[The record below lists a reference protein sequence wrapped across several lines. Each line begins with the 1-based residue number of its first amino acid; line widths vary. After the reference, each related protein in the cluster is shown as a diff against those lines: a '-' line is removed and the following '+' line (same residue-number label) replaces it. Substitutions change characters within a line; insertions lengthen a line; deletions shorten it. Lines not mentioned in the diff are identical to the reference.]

1 MTSPNKNEVIM
12 NKQKIILCSFAAFFL
27 CIFITLSYL
36 RYRNFHTE
44 PFTRNGTKDA
54 VLFLEKGNFNDHKL
68 EFVDTTQVTIDG
80 VITNPPFRDDFFTG
94 TIKIN
99 YFLDGKIIIMPVSK
113 KHSIQTD
120 GKMTRFFTAYP
131 LMDKQGRQLSSNIR
145 MRYFFSV
152 DQTNEIIKLSLIENN
167 ASTEY
172 WIVTET
178 TDKKLAQD
186 ILEEFWRATAN
197 GIFVY

>member
-1 MTSPNKNEVIM
+1 M

-44 PFTRNGTKDA
+44 PFARNGTKDA

-120 GKMTRFFTAYP
+120 GKMTRFFTAYA
-131 LMDKQGRQLSSNIR
+131 LRDKRDYRLFPNLYI
-145 MRYFFSV
+145 RYFFLA
-152 DQTNEIIKLSLIENN
+152 DQTSEVILLSSIKDEK
-167 ASTEY
+167 Y

-178 TDKKLAQD
+178 TDEKLAQD
-186 ILEEFWRATAN
+186 ILEEFWRVTAN

>member
-1 MTSPNKNEVIM
+1 M

-44 PFTRNGTKDA
+44 PFARNGTKDA

-94 TIKIN
+94 MIKID
-99 YFLDGKIIIMPVSK
+99 YLFDGEIRIIPTPRKI
-113 KHSIQTD
+113 SIQTD
-120 GKMTRFFTAYP
+120 GKMTRFFTAYA
-131 LMDKQGRQLSSNIR
+131 LRDKRDYRLFPNLYI
-145 MRYFFSV
+145 RYFFLA
-152 DQTNEIIKLSLIENN
+152 DQTSEVILLSSIKDEK
-167 ASTEY
+167 Y

-178 TDKKLAQD
+178 TDEKLAQD
-186 ILEEFWRATAN
+186 ILEEFWRVTAN